1 MGSTGVG
8 FEDRLTWLQP
18 GRLDPRAMV
27 GRSELREKDLALYR
41 VKKKVRP
48 DRAAA
53 ASLLLLA
60 VGGCGASHGR
70 VQRPIDR

>member
-1 MGSTGVG
+1 
-8 FEDRLTWLQP
+8 
-18 GRLDPRAMV
+18 MV

-60 VGGCGASHGR
+60 IGGCGASHGR